1 MEEVTRD
8 VEAGFQQD
16 SDIRHEP
23 FGQTFEQTSVRGGAG
38 GLSGRS
44 AIAFRANGMSTS
56 PSLKNSA
63 NMSEQFLDFS
73 MDLLIGEDVSTVN
86 KDSSK
91 LDAES
96 FIAECDQAQLQVVR
110 LMRPWLVRWWNGWTK
125 VKNHP
130 FDTTQGFVD
139 RYVQS
144 AAKDF
149 EAPGSGPI
157 SRSPA
162 LLDETIRE
170 VGTQDQ
176 VFIRNQI
183 LNVFMP
189 GRDSVA
195 IMASHIFFRLARS
208 PVVYEKVRKE
218 VLAAGLDR
226 LSCDTLKDLTYI
238 NAVVNETLRL
248 GGE

>member
-1 MEEVTRD
+1 
-8 VEAGFQQD
+8 
-16 SDIRHEP
+16 
-23 FGQTFEQTSVRGGAG
+23 
-38 GLSGRS
+38 
-44 AIAFRANGMSTS
+44 
-56 PSLKNSA
+56 
-63 NMSEQFLDFS
+63 
-73 MDLLIGEDVSTVN
+73 MDLLIGEDVNTVN

-96 FIAECDQAQLQVVR
+96 FIAACDQAQLQVVR

-125 VKNHP
+125 IKNHS

-162 LLDETIRE
+162 LLDEMVRE
-170 VGTQDQ
+170 MGTQDQ

-195 IMASHIFFRLARS
+195 IMASHVFFRLVRS
-208 PVVYEKVRKE
+208 PAVYEKVREE
-218 VLAAGLDR
+218 VLAAGLD
-226 LSCDTLKDLTYI
+226 
-238 NAVVNETLRL
+238 
-248 GGE
+248 